1 MKKSFFRSASVGL
14 LGASL
19 RASALLAICVV
30 LGACGKTEAPAPVS
44 ESMPGAEP
52 PQSAPLIAD
61 AIIAPDRF
69 AGDNEED
76 LWRQPQAVLEFM
88 GVEPGMNVLDY
99 FAASGYYSELLSRS
113 VGPAG
118 SVTVYNNG
126 PYAEFAGA
134 KLTQRFANNRLP
146 NTKVITVPTNELKL
160 EANSFDGVLF
170 VMAYHDLYWQPKDAK
185 APLGNPA
192 QVTADLFQ
200 AVKPGGVVVVVDHVA
215 AKGRETVKVVDAMHR
230 IDPEVVKADFTKAG
244 FVFNSESAALA
255 HPDDDH
261 TKPVFDKEVQHKT
274 DQFIYSFIKPAQ

>member
-1 MKKSFFRSASVGL
+1 MKNTLFRSASIGP
-14 LGASL
+14 L
-19 RASALLAICVV
+19 RTAALLVAFVAF
-30 LGACGKTEAPAPVS
+30 GACSKTETPVEPSASDSATLATPAQPTS
-44 ESMPGAEP
+44 
-52 PQSAPLIAD
+52 LIAD
-61 AIIAPDRF
+61 AIAASDRF
-69 AGDNEED
+69 AGDSEED

-118 SVTVYNNG
+118 SVIVYNNG
-126 PYAEFAGA
+126 PYAEFSGV

-146 NTKVITVPTNELKL
+146 NTKVVTVPTNELKL
-160 EANSFDGVLF
+160 EPNSLDGVLF
-170 VMAYHDLYWQPKDAK
+170 VMAYHDLYWKPKDAK
-185 APLGNPA
+185 TPLGNPA

-215 AKGRETVKVVDAMHR
+215 AKGSDTVKVVDAMHR

-244 FVFNSESAALA
+244 FVFNSESTVLQ
-255 HPDDDH
+255 HPEDDH

-274 DQFIYSFIKPAQ
+274 DQFIYSFIKPAT